1 MTLLTLRS
9 AVLPLSL
16 RSITSSASAV
26 NSSAELRA
34 LANLGLSLPAPTS
47 PKGNYVPATR
57 SGSKIY
63 LAGHLPYDDK
73 GTLLVGKVGQDLN
86 VKEGYFAAQ
95 QAGLGL
101 ISTLNQELGSLTKVS
116 KILHVRGLVN
126 CTPDFL
132 QHPSVINGC
141 SDLLVK
147 AFGLERGKHARVAYG
162 VSSLPFGVAV
172 EVEMIV
178 EAF

>member
-34 LANLGLSLPAPTS
+34 LANL
-47 PKGNYVPATR
+47 GNYVPATR